1 MKKYITLVLTTALL
15 ISCGQKEASSASI
28 DALIEGKKV
37 TELQAKKSQL
47 QADINKID
55 AALSAL
61 NVKVDEALVGIATV
75 KDTLF
80 THYLEVQGNV
90 DTKENI
96 LIQPEFSGT
105 LIALNVK
112 AGQQVSKGQILGRVD
127 DAGLSQQL
135 ASLENQYALAKTN
148 FDRQKNLWDKK
159 IGSEMQY
166 LQAQTNMVTAQK
178 GVAQLKAQLA
188 KTIIRAPFTGTIDEV
203 YVEKGQVVGPGSPQG
218 LMRIV
223 NVSNMYVST
232 TVPETYVGKLKVGTE
247 VDVLLTSIGKMYK
260 GKVRQVGKFI
270 NPSNRSFGI
279 EVSVPN
285 PQGLLRPNQV
295 AKLRIIDYT
304 NKNAVVVPSNVIQ
317 KDAEGNSYVY
327 TVIDRDGKTGKAKKT
342 LVKTGQSS
350 DNLTEIL
357 EGVSAD
363 DVIVTD
369 GVNTISE
376 GMKLNF

>member
-317 KDAEGNSYVY
+317 KDADGNSYVY

-342 LVKTGQSS
+342 IVKTGQSS

>member
-317 KDAEGNSYVY
+317 KDADGNSYVY

-342 LVKTGQSS
+342 IVKTGQSS
-350 DNLTEIL
+350 DNFTEIL